1 VSRRRATGRWVVRA
15 AWPTIA
21 VCTVAIGLGAAL
33 GFVPGYVATEL
44 QQDLGISRAQVGLIV
59 SLYFGSTG
67 AASIVSG
74 RLTDRLGARK
84 VVAADLVLVAVS
96 AAVAAVTGRF
106 AWLLATSVI
115 AGAGYAWANAGTN
128 LAIARRVPAG
138 RRTIALSV
146 KTAGVPAMASLA
158 AALATPSADRW
169 SWRSVWFFIAIVAAI
184 AAVAAWT
191 VLDDVTSHGSGHT
204 GPVTAVPAGM
214 WWFAVA
220 AFLLV
225 GGSQPLFSWIVP
237 YLRESFDVGPGAA
250 GAIASLAAAI
260 GVTHLVVN
268 GYLADRG
275 GPERRIRRITVLAAV
290 SAAAVLLVWAGPVI
304 GVVGVAVGDIVG
316 ISVQLAAIG
325 TMHAAI
331 VDRAPWAVAG
341 ATGITMTG
349 YYLGAL
355 VSPVGF
361 GALVDATGSY
371 GWGWFAL
378 ACMLA
383 ASIPAWHMGGRIP
396 IATTRPAP

>member
-1 VSRRRATGRWVVRA
+1 MKA

-21 VCTVAIGLGAAL
+21 VCTLAIGLGAAL

-44 QQDLGISRAQVGLIV
+44 QRDVGISRAQVGLVV
-59 SLYFGSTG
+59 SLYFGATG

-84 VVAADLVLVAVS
+84 VVAADLVR
-96 AAVAAVTGRF
+96 VAARATVAAATGRY
-106 AWLLATSVI
+106 AWLLATSIV

-128 LAIARRVPAG
+128 LAIARRVPVG
-138 RRTIALSV
+138 RRTMALSV
-146 KTAGVPAMASLA
+146 KTAGVPAMASLS
-158 AALATPSADRW
+158 AALATPGADRW
-169 SWRSVWFFIAIVAAI
+169 SWRVVWFVIAIMAAI

-191 VLDDVTSHGSGHT
+191 VLDDVTSHGT
-204 GPVTAVPAGM
+204 GGARPSTTVPAGM
-214 WWFAVA
+214 WWFAAA

-237 YLRESFDVGPGAA
+237 YLRESFGVGPGAA

-275 GPERRIRRITVLAAV
+275 GPDRRITRITVLAAV
-290 SAAAVLLVWAGPVI
+290 AALAVVLVWAGPVI
-304 GVVGVAVGDIVG
+304 GVVGVAVGDILG
-316 ISVQLAAIG
+316 IAVQLAAIG

-331 VDRAPWAVAG
+331 VDRAPSAVAS

-371 GWGWFAL
+371 SWGWFAL

-383 ASIPAWHMGGRIP
+383 ASIPAWRMGGRIP
-396 IATTRPAP
+396 VATSGPAS